1 MLPQRGQLSG
11 VPVVVGKHKVPA
23 VLKLSR
29 AGNRRLVSQLKS
41 HLEGV
46 MERSLGEYVG
56 WGDEEG
62 GGNEGREVVCQG
74 NTEL

>member
-1 MLPQRGQLSG
+1 MTLCRCSLRGVS
-11 VPVVVGKHKVPA
+11 
-23 VLKLSR
+23 SR
-29 AGNRRLVSQLKS
+29 VSPWRGETQGSRRLVSQLKS